1 MSNLI
6 HIQECSSDHSEN
18 DNKNNN
24 NNINLNFL
32 NVEENIPLK
41 TSAVYEKSLNKI
53 RNSIDYLN
61 IKNLNSKEFRKSN
74 SNVKNQTNFNVL
86 KYLDILELQNKQKDK
101 RKQSIRKRR
110 LNTEIIENENKNNNL
125 EFKDFNKKFMSNS
138 IDNFLIKI
146 KSEIKTVDVFL
157 GSLIFLNIVITI
169 IDNEI
174 FIEKTDAYISSLD
187 TIITKQIMNSIT
199 NRKISG
205 IENFLRFLN
214 IFIVIFAEIAIFFRY
229 KLKIKYLKFLNHL
242 GKYDNLITSGL
253 IYYLIIEMIFI
264 GVFFPPYLNVAITGV
279 LLDLYFTYNYDAIFS
294 IIIILKSYLILRV
307 YSYFSKWTSEE
318 AKEICKKYKISN
330 GIPFALKAELKFR
343 PFIILFLSI
352 LIIVALCAFALRT
365 FEYGVINPKEHY
377 KNLIDGNDLVY
388 LLNCFWVIII
398 TMVTVGYGDL
408 YPRSHLGRG
417 IVIIAAILG
426 MLLTSL
432 MIVSLGNL
440 TEFTEQEKKAYNI
453 IKKIQ
458 ADDNALLKAG
468 SVIGIFCKL
477 RYEIEIKKRNKKK
490 NIIMNNNNNNKENS
504 LTKRF
509 ILIMKLKRNIS
520 MFKSDYRLANT
531 LSVPVDEMLKLLEA
545 KMYNDI
551 KELNDKLNSLQE
563 TEEILI
569 SIDKTQ
575 KQIANSMNP
584 IIKRQEKIGKYII
597 ELNNNLYIKNLIK
610 KRKMLLKKEN
620 EENNNDIK
628 KKIEKK
634 LNFNVDNNFNNNNQ
648 NKKILPK
655 SMIKKNIDYS
665 FFNKDFKG
673 NLKGNLKNINNK
685 INITENDNI
694 FLFKEFSTIDN
705 KNNNNNNNNL
715 NDLNI
720 NNTNNNKKLFFS
732 NKKFKKEI

>member
-1 MSNLI
+1 MSNVINIL
-6 HIQECSSDHSEN
+6 ECSSDHSEK
-18 DNKNNN
+18 DKNKNKYNT
-24 NNINLNFL
+24 NINFNFL
-32 NVEENIPLK
+32 NIEEQIPLK
-41 TSAVYEKSLNKI
+41 TSAIYEKSLNKI

-61 IKNLNSKEFRKSN
+61 ITNKNVMKSN
-74 SNVKNQTNFNVL
+74 SNVKNQSNTNVL
-86 KYLDILELQNKQKDK
+86 KYLDILEKQNKQKEK
-101 RKQSIRKRR
+101 RRESIRKRR
-110 LNTEIIENENKNNNL
+110 LNSEIVNIKNKKNNL
-125 EFKDFNKKFMSNS
+125 EFKDFNRKFMSNS
-138 IDNFLIKI
+138 IDNFLVKI
-146 KSEIKTVDVFL
+146 KKEIKTVDVFL
-157 GSLIFLNIVITI
+157 GCLIFFNIVITI

-187 TIITKQIMNSIT
+187 TIITKKVMNSIT

-229 KLKIKYLKFLNHL
+229 KLKLKYLKFFNIL

-264 GVFFPPYLNVAITGV
+264 GIFFPPYLNIAITGV

-330 GIPFALKAELKFR
+330 GIAFALKAELKFR

-352 LIIVALCAFALRT
+352 LILVALCAFCLRT
-365 FEYGVINPKEHY
+365 FEYGVINPKEEY

-477 RYEIEIKKRNKKK
+477 RYEIELKKRNKK
-490 NIIMNNNNNNKENS
+490 NVINTYINNKKENS

-531 LSVPVDEMLKLLEA
+531 LSVPVDEMLKLLEV
-545 KMYNDI
+545 KMFNDI
-551 KELNDKLNSLQE
+551 KELNEKLNSLKE
-563 TEEILI
+563 TEEILV

-610 KRKMLLKKEN
+610 KRKMLLKKNDDDN
-620 EENNNDIK
+620 EK
-628 KKIEKK
+628 RKIEKK
-634 LNFNVDNNFNNNNQ
+634 LNFNVDNSNFSNNSNNK
-648 NKKILPK
+648 KKILPK

-665 FFNKDFKG
+665 FFKNDFKESF
-673 NLKGNLKNINNK
+673 NNKLKNTNNK
-685 INITENDNI
+685 IKITENDNL
-694 FLFKEFSTIDN
+694 FLCNSTIN
-705 KNNNNNNNNL
+705 KNNNNNNNNNL
-715 NDLNI
+715 NFNSKQIL
-720 NNTNNNKKLFFS
+720 NKKI
-732 NKKFKKEI
+732 KKEI

>member
-1 MSNLI
+1 MSNVIKIL
-6 HIQECSSDHSEN
+6 ECSSDHSEKEK
-18 DNKNNN
+18 NKNNT
-24 NNINLNFL
+24 NINFNFL
-32 NVEENIPLK
+32 NIEEQIPLK
-41 TSAVYEKSLNKI
+41 TSAIYEKSINKI
-53 RNSIDYLN
+53 RNSIDYIN
-61 IKNLNSKEFRKSN
+61 ITNKNVMKSN
-74 SNVKNQTNFNVL
+74 SNVKNQSNTNVL
-86 KYLDILELQNKQKDK
+86 KYLDILEKQNKEKEK
-101 RKQSIRKRR
+101 RRESIRKRR
-110 LNTEIIENENKNNNL
+110 LNSEIVQIKNKKNNL
-125 EFKDFNKKFMSNS
+125 EFKDFNRKFMSNS

-146 KSEIKTVDVFL
+146 KNEIKTVDVFL
-157 GSLIFLNIVITI
+157 GSLIFLNIVVTI

-187 TIITKQIMNSIT
+187 TIITKKVMNSIT

-229 KLKIKYLKFLNHL
+229 KLKLKYLKFLNHL

-330 GIPFALKAELKFR
+330 GIAFALKAELKYR

-352 LIIVALCAFALRT
+352 LILVALCAFCLRT
-365 FEYGVINPKEHY
+365 FEYGVINPKEEY

-477 RYEIEIKKRNKKK
+477 RYEIELKKRNKK
-490 NIIMNNNNNNKENS
+490 NIINMYNNNKENS

-531 LSVPVDEMLKLLEA
+531 LSVPVDEMLKMLEV
-545 KMYNDI
+545 KMFNDI
-551 KELNDKLNSLQE
+551 KELNEKLNTLKE
-563 TEEILI
+563 TEEILT

-575 KQIANSMNP
+575 KFIANSMNP

-620 EENNNDIK
+620 DDESEK
-628 KKIEKK
+628 KRIEKK
-634 LNFNVDNNFNNNNQ
+634 LNFNDNNNN
-648 NKKILPK
+648 NNKKKILMK

-665 FFNKDFKG
+665 FFNKDFKDSFKDK
-673 NLKGNLKNINNK
+673 LKQTNNK
-685 INITENDNI
+685 INITENDNL
-694 FLFKEFSTIDN
+694 FLFKGKSTI
-705 KNNNNNNNNL
+705 KKNNL
-715 NDLNI
+715 NI
-720 NNTNNNKKLFFS
+720 TNNSNKNIFS
-732 NKKFKKEI
+732 NIKIKKEI

>member
-1 MSNLI
+1 MSNII
-6 HIQECSSDHSEN
+6 HIQECSSGHSEN
-18 DNKNNN
+18 DNLK
-24 NNINLNFL
+24 NNINDLNFL
-32 NVEENIPLK
+32 NVEEKIPLK

-53 RNSIDYLN
+53 RNSVDYIN

-74 SNVKNQTNFNVL
+74 SNVKNQTNLNVL
-86 KYLDILELQNKQKDK
+86 KYLEILELQNKQKDK
-101 RKQSIRKRR
+101 RRQSIRKRR
-110 LNTEIIENENKNNNL
+110 LNTEIIENRIKNNNL

-138 IDNFLIKI
+138 IDNFLVKI

-157 GSLIFLNIVITI
+157 GSLVFLNIVITI

-174 FIEKTDAYISSLD
+174 FIEKTDSYISSLD

-229 KLKIKYLKFLNHL
+229 KLKLKYLKFLNYL

-264 GVFFPPYLNVAITGV
+264 GVFFPPYLNAALTGV

-352 LIIVALCAFALRT
+352 IIIVALCAFALRT
-365 FEYGVINPKEHY
+365 FEYGVINPKEEY

-477 RYEIEIKKRNKKK
+477 RYEIEIKKRKKK
-490 NIIMNNNNNNKENS
+490 DNIIINNNNKKENS

-531 LSVPVDEMLKLLEA
+531 LSVPVDEMLKLLEV
-545 KMYNDI
+545 KMFNDI
-551 KELNDKLNSLQE
+551 KELNEKLNSLQE

-620 EENNNDIK
+620 EENNNENETK

-634 LNFNVDNNFNNNNQ
+634 LNINVDNNFNNNY
-648 NKKILPK
+648 NKKKIIPK
-655 SMIKKNIDYS
+655 SMIKKTIDYS
-665 FFNKDFKG
+665 YFDKDFKE
-673 NLKGNLKNINNK
+673 NLKGKLKNTNNK

-694 FLFKEFSTIDN
+694 FLFKEKSTINN
-705 KNNNNNNNNL
+705 KNNNNNNL

-720 NNTNNNKKLFFS
+720 NNSNKNKNIFFS
-732 NKKFKKEI
+732 KQKFKKEI

>member
-1 MSNLI
+1 MSNVINIL
-6 HIQECSSDHSEN
+6 ECSSDHSEK
-18 DNKNNN
+18 DKNKNKT
-24 NNINLNFL
+24 NLNFNFL
-32 NVEENIPLK
+32 NIEEQIPLK
-41 TSAVYEKSLNKI
+41 TSAIYEKSLNKI
-53 RNSIDYLN
+53 RNSIDYIN
-61 IKNLNSKEFRKSN
+61 ITNKNVMKSN
-74 SNVKNQTNFNVL
+74 SNVKNQSNTNVL
-86 KYLDILELQNKQKDK
+86 KYLDILEKQNKEKEK
-101 RKQSIRKRR
+101 RRESIRKRR
-110 LNTEIIENENKNNNL
+110 LNSEIVNIKNKKNNL
-125 EFKDFNKKFMSNS
+125 EFKDFNRKFMSNS

-146 KSEIKTVDVFL
+146 KNEIKTVDVFL
-157 GSLIFLNIVITI
+157 GSLIFLNIVVTI

-187 TIITKQIMNSIT
+187 TIITKKVMNSIT

-229 KLKIKYLKFLNHL
+229 KLKLKYLKFLNHL

-264 GVFFPPYLNVAITGV
+264 GVFFPPYLNIAITGV

-330 GIPFALKAELKFR
+330 GIAFALKAELKYR

-352 LIIVALCAFALRT
+352 IILVALCAFCLRT
-365 FEYGVINPKEHY
+365 FEYGVINPKEEY

-477 RYEIEIKKRNKKK
+477 RYEIELKKRNKK
-490 NIIMNNNNNNKENS
+490 NINNMYNKENS

-531 LSVPVDEMLKLLEA
+531 LSVPVDEMLKMLEV
-545 KMYNDI
+545 KMFNDI
-551 KELNDKLNSLQE
+551 KELNEKLNTLKE
-563 TEEILI
+563 TEEILT

-575 KQIANSMNP
+575 KFIANSMNP

-620 EENNNDIK
+620 DDESEK
-628 KKIEKK
+628 KRIEKK
-634 LNFNVDNNFNNNNQ
+634 LNFNDNNNN
-648 NKKILPK
+648 NNKKKILMK

-665 FFNKDFKG
+665 FFNKDFKDSFKDK
-673 NLKGNLKNINNK
+673 LKQTNNK
-685 INITENDNI
+685 INITENDNL
-694 FLFKEFSTIDN
+694 FLFKGKSTIE
-705 KNNNNNNNNL
+705 KNNL
-715 NDLNI
+715 NI
-720 NNTNNNKKLFFS
+720 TNNSNKNIFS
-732 NKKFKKEI
+732 NIKIKKEI

>member
-1 MSNLI
+1 MSNVINIL
-6 HIQECSSDHSEN
+6 ECSSDHSEK
-18 DNKNNN
+18 DKNKIKNQT
-24 NNINLNFL
+24 NINFNFL
-32 NVEENIPLK
+32 NVEEQIPLK
-41 TSAVYEKSLNKI
+41 TSAIYEKSLNKI

-61 IKNLNSKEFRKSN
+61 ITNKNVMKSN
-74 SNVKNQTNFNVL
+74 SNVKNQSNTNVL
-86 KYLDILELQNKQKDK
+86 KYLDILEKQNKQKEK
-101 RKQSIRKRR
+101 RRESIRKRR
-110 LNTEIIENENKNNNL
+110 LNSEIVNIKNKKNNL
-125 EFKDFNKKFMSNS
+125 EFKDFNRKFMSNS
-138 IDNFLIKI
+138 IDNFLVKI
-146 KSEIKTVDVFL
+146 KKEIKTVDVFL
-157 GSLIFLNIVITI
+157 GCLIFFNIVITI

-187 TIITKQIMNSIT
+187 TIITKKVMNSIT

-229 KLKIKYLKFLNHL
+229 KLKLKYLKFFNIL

-264 GVFFPPYLNVAITGV
+264 GIFFPPYLNIAITGV

-330 GIPFALKAELKFR
+330 GIAFALKAELKYR

-352 LIIVALCAFALRT
+352 LILVALCAFCLRT
-365 FEYGVINPKEHY
+365 FEYGVINPKEEY

-477 RYEIEIKKRNKKK
+477 RYEIELKKRNKK
-490 NIIMNNNNNNKENS
+490 NVINNYINNKKENS
-504 LTKRF
+504 LMKRF

-531 LSVPVDEMLKLLEA
+531 LSVPVDEMLKLLEV
-545 KMYNDI
+545 KMFNDI
-551 KELNDKLNSLQE
+551 KELNEKLNSLKE
-563 TEEILI
+563 TEEILV

-610 KRKMLLKKEN
+610 KRKMLLKKNDDDN
-620 EENNNDIK
+620 EK
-628 KKIEKK
+628 RKIEKK
-634 LNFNVDNNFNNNNQ
+634 LNFNVDNSNFNNSNNK
-648 NKKILPK
+648 KKILPK

-665 FFNKDFKG
+665 FFKNDFKESF
-673 NLKGNLKNINNK
+673 NNKLKNTNNK
-685 INITENDNI
+685 IKITENDNL
-694 FLFKEFSTIDN
+694 FLCNSTIN
-705 KNNNNNNNNL
+705 KNNNNNNNN
-715 NDLNI
+715 NI
-720 NNTNNNKKLFFS
+720 NINSNKILNKKI
-732 NKKFKKEI
+732 KKEI

>member
-1 MSNLI
+1 MSNVINIL
-6 HIQECSSDHSEN
+6 ECSSDHSEK
-18 DNKNNN
+18 DKNKNKNKT
-24 NNINLNFL
+24 NLNFNFL
-32 NVEENIPLK
+32 NIEEQIPLK
-41 TSAVYEKSLNKI
+41 TSAIYEKSLNKI
-53 RNSIDYLN
+53 RNSIDYIN
-61 IKNLNSKEFRKSN
+61 ITNKNVMKSN
-74 SNVKNQTNFNVL
+74 SNVKNQSNTNVL
-86 KYLDILELQNKQKDK
+86 KYLDILEKQNKEKEK
-101 RKQSIRKRR
+101 RRESIRKRR
-110 LNTEIIENENKNNNL
+110 LNSEIVNIKNKKNNL
-125 EFKDFNKKFMSNS
+125 EFKDFNRKFMSNS

-146 KSEIKTVDVFL
+146 KNEIKTVDVFL
-157 GSLIFLNIVITI
+157 GSLIFLNIVVTI

-187 TIITKQIMNSIT
+187 TIITKKVMNSIT

-229 KLKIKYLKFLNHL
+229 KLKLKYLKFLNHL

-264 GVFFPPYLNVAITGV
+264 GVFFPPYLNIAITGV

-330 GIPFALKAELKFR
+330 GIAFALKAELKYR

-352 LIIVALCAFALRT
+352 IILVALCAFCLRT
-365 FEYGVINPKEHY
+365 FEYGVINPKEEY

-477 RYEIEIKKRNKKK
+477 RYEIELKKRNKK
-490 NIIMNNNNNNKENS
+490 NINNMYNKENS

-531 LSVPVDEMLKLLEA
+531 LSVPVDEMLKMLEV
-545 KMYNDI
+545 KMFNDI
-551 KELNDKLNSLQE
+551 KELNEKLNTLKE
-563 TEEILI
+563 TEEILT

-575 KQIANSMNP
+575 KFIANSMNP

-610 KRKMLLKKEN
+610 KRKMLKKKEN
-620 EENNNDIK
+620 DDESEKKRIEKKFNFNDNNNNNNK
-628 KKIEKK
+628 KKILMK
-634 LNFNVDNNFNNNNQ
+634 N
-648 NKKILPK
+648 
-655 SMIKKNIDYS
+655 MMKKNIYYS
-665 FFNKDFKG
+665 FFNKDFKDSFKDK
-673 NLKGNLKNINNK
+673 LKQTNNK
-685 INITENDNI
+685 INITENDNL
-694 FLFKEFSTIDN
+694 FLFKGKSTIE
-705 KNNNNNNNNL
+705 KNNL
-715 NDLNI
+715 NI
-720 NNTNNNKKLFFS
+720 TNNSNKNIFS
-732 NKKFKKEI
+732 NIKIKKEI

>member
-1 MSNLI
+1 MSNVINIL
-6 HIQECSSDHSEN
+6 ECSSDHSEK
-18 DNKNNN
+18 DKNKNKT
-24 NNINLNFL
+24 NINFNFL
-32 NVEENIPLK
+32 NIEEQIPLK
-41 TSAVYEKSLNKI
+41 TSAIYEKSLNKI
-53 RNSIDYLN
+53 RNSIDYIN
-61 IKNLNSKEFRKSN
+61 ITNKNVMKSN
-74 SNVKNQTNFNVL
+74 SNVKNQSNSNVL
-86 KYLDILELQNKQKDK
+86 KYLDILEKQNKEKEK
-101 RKQSIRKRR
+101 RRESIRKRR
-110 LNTEIIENENKNNNL
+110 LNSEIVNIKNKKNNL
-125 EFKDFNKKFMSNS
+125 EFKDFNRKFMSNS

-146 KSEIKTVDVFL
+146 KNEIKTVDVFL
-157 GSLIFLNIVITI
+157 GSLIFLNIVVTI

-187 TIITKQIMNSIT
+187 TIITKKVMNSIT

-229 KLKIKYLKFLNHL
+229 KLKLKYLKFLNHL

-264 GVFFPPYLNVAITGV
+264 GVFFPPYLNIAITGV

-330 GIPFALKAELKFR
+330 GIAFALKAELKYR

-352 LIIVALCAFALRT
+352 LILVALCAFCLRT
-365 FEYGVINPKEHY
+365 FEYGVINPKEEY

-477 RYEIEIKKRNKKK
+477 RYEIELKKRNKK
-490 NIIMNNNNNNKENS
+490 NINNNNKENS

-531 LSVPVDEMLKLLEA
+531 LSVPVDEMLKMLEV
-545 KMYNDI
+545 KMFNDI
-551 KELNDKLNSLQE
+551 KELNEKLNTLKE
-563 TEEILI
+563 TEEILT

-575 KQIANSMNP
+575 KFIANSMNP

-610 KRKMLLKKEN
+610 KRKMLKKKEN
-620 EENNNDIK
+620 DDENEK
-628 KKIEKK
+628 KRIEKK
-634 LNFNVDNNFNNNNQ
+634 LNFNDNNNNK
-648 NKKILPK
+648 KKILMK

-665 FFNKDFKG
+665 FFNKDFKDSFKDK
-673 NLKGNLKNINNK
+673 LKQTNNK
-685 INITENDNI
+685 INITENDNL
-694 FLFKEFSTIDN
+694 FLFKGKSTIE
-705 KNNNNNNNNL
+705 KNNL
-715 NDLNI
+715 NI
-720 NNTNNNKKLFFS
+720 TNNSNKNIFS
-732 NKKFKKEI
+732 NIKIKKEI